1 MATRTS
7 NSNATLIN
15 NVKALITFINT
26 DLADV
31 QSFILDTQT
40 TSRASLLAL
49 LQSLVDADAARLTAY
64 GGWRNDV
71 AAQKAI
77 DAQVTPV
84 RQAVK
89 TYLQS
94 RYGKSSPKLLQAGF
108 APVAPSTKTATSKMV
123 GVVKGATTRALRNP
137 LTKAEKK
144 ALKGTAAVQVVTG
157 PEPKGLT
164 VTPAPAGSAQIAPAP
179 VAAVATTRPGSGSP
193 NGA

>member
-94 RYGKSSPKLLQAGF
+94 RYGKSSPVLLQAGF
-108 APVAPSTKTATSKMV
+108 APVQPSTKTAASKMLA
-123 GVVKGATTRALRNP
+123 VVKGATTRALRNP
-137 LTKAEKK
+137 LTKAQKQ
-144 ALKGTAAVQVVTG
+144 ALKGAATVHVVTAAKPIALSIA
-157 PEPKGLT
+157 PEPAAAAQT
-164 VTPAPAGSAQIAPAP
+164 EPTP
-179 VAAVATTRPGSGSP
+179 
-193 NGA
+193 GAHPT